1 MMTSTMITITTM
13 VPKPINM
20 GFLSGCAPAS
30 RDGATGIWLGAGLVG
45 RLSRAALGDAVR
57 GRVSYFL
64 KASAFFPGPTYRR
77 LPLAGMTITII
88 LPKGPTL

>member
-45 RLSRAALGDAVR
+45 RPSRAALGDAVR

-64 KASAFFPGPTYRR
+64 KASAFFLGTPGFRWR
-77 LPLAGMTITII
+77 G
-88 LPKGPTL
+88 